1 MHESHGVKTPL
12 DQNQVLSKLQIP
24 TSEEQKLPVPYQA
37 AIGSLL
43 YAAQATRPNI
53 TYAVNFLSQFSN
65 NPARVHWNAVKRIMR
80 YLRATTD
87 ATLSFSKDC
96 SADVLGY
103 SDSNYGGDA
112 GDRGSTTGY
121 VFLIGGGAVSWCS
134 KRQPTIATSTTEA
147 KYMALSAATKEAI
160 WLNKIVKELG
170 IITAKPVLLYYDN
183 NSAINLSKN
192 SAYHGRSK
200 HIDIQHHFVREAVK
214 LQHIDIQ
221 YKTTND
227 MIADFLTKN
236 VNSAKHEMCAKMM
249 GLN

>member
-1 MHESHGVKTPL
+1 MNESHGVKTPL

-43 YAAQATRPNI
+43 YAAQATWPDI

-65 NPARVHWNAVKRIMR
+65 N
-80 YLRATTD
+80 L
-87 ATLSFSKDC
+87 DC

-112 GDRGSTTGY
+112 GDRRSTTGY

-147 KYMALSAATKEAI
+147 EYMALSAATKEVI

-170 IITAKPVLLYYDN
+170 IITAKPVLLYCDN
-183 NSAINLSKN
+183 NSALI
-192 SAYHGRSK
+192 
-200 HIDIQHHFVREAVK
+200 
-214 LQHIDIQ
+214 
-221 YKTTND
+221 
-227 MIADFLTKN
+227 
-236 VNSAKHEMCAKMM
+236 SAKIMCIMVDQSILIYNIISCEK
-249 GLN
+249 L